1 MRRFLPIKIHHIYY
15 SSGWW
20 WGEKFYFF
28 SRKYGLDIVP
38 MAREY
43 LGAVYA
49 NNYRRIGDGAISSWD
64 ITRQKENNEDLH

>member
-1 MRRFLPIKIHHIYY
+1 MVVGRKVL
-15 SSGWW
+15 
-20 WGEKFYFF
+20 FF

-49 NNYRRIGDGAISSWD
+49 NNYRRIGDGAIFSWD
-64 ITRQKENNEDLH
+64 ETRQKESHEDLH